1 LRGALEVL
9 EFETMDSGVVSI
21 GFSKFDVN
29 DFVLF
34 EKVLTPPSCQSEIV
48 QSDPFVV
55 KFVL

>member
-9 EFETMDSGVVSI
+9 EFSGVVSI
-21 GFSKFDVN
+21 GFSKFDVS

-48 QSDPFVV
+48 PCDPFVV